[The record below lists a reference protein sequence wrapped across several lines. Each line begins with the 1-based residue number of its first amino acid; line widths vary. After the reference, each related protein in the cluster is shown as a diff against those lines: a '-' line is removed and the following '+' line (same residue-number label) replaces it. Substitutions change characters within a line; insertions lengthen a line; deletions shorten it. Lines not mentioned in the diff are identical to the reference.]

1 MKRTLYIF
9 VCAVLAVSMFAGLC
23 AAYPDAEPTAE
34 PRVITYYSFYLSM
47 PDHGVTDLATPR
59 LKDFDIPTA
68 IYSLTAVTNQT
79 GYPCYVNVRNES
91 GSTIVGDAYTIYNNQ
106 TGPMSFGVKYKSGY
120 GNLGVKYR
128 PSGQTSSS
136 SLYGAYVQGEWHP

>member
-23 AAYPDAEPTAE
+23 AAYPDAEPAAE
-34 PRVITYYSFYLSM
+34 PRAITYYSFYLSLS
-47 PDHGVTDLATPR
+47 DHGLTDLATSRVKELDVPS
-59 LKDFDIPTA
+59 A
-68 IYSLTAVTNQT
+68 SYSLTLITNQT
-79 GYPCYVNVRNES
+79 GYPCYVNVRNKA
-91 GSTIVGDAYTIYNNQ
+91 GTAMAGIAHTIYNNQ

-120 GNLGVKYR
+120 GNAGVFYR

-136 SLYGAYVQGEWHP
+136 SPYGAYVQGEWHP